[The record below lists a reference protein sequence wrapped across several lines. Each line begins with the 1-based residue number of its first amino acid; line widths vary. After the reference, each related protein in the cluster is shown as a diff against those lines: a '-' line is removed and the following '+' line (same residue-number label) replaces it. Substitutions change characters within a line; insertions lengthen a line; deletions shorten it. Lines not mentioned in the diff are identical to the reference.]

1 MYQNLYPRPRRGGGI
16 LLVVGWLLAV
26 VVGVWLVWYGFTWI
40 GENGQS
46 EDASSVVGSPTPT
59 QMAVWP
65 TATPLPPSPTPSP
78 APPTAMP
85 LPTVVLE
92 PTAVP
97 ATATP
102 VAAAIVAGEQGV
114 NVRTGPGTS
123 YTRLGYLEPGTRAD
137 LIGRYG
143 DWWQIRYEGAPA
155 WVFGDLVTASN
166 ADNVPQV
173 QPPTAST
180 AAPVTAVPATL
191 VPTAVPP
198 TVAPANFRGLVPEGY
213 QVEGAPGPYAAAHE
227 IWFNMWI
234 HNASANTVEYKAV
247 GTFVEETGQSQKSYA
262 YSDFQPDQRFDPHR
276 DHINQFTLESGT
288 YHLWMMICFMDDQ
301 CFKMLGPVTVTIQ

>member
-1 MYQNLYPRPRRGGGI
+1 
-16 LLVVGWLLAV
+16 LLAVGWLLAV

-46 EDASSVVGSPTPT
+46 EDASSVVGSPTST

-78 APPTAMP
+78 APPTALP

-97 ATATP
+97 ATATS
-102 VAAAIVAGEQGV
+102 VVAAIVAGEQGV

-143 DWWQIRYEGAPA
+143 DWWQIRYDGAPA

-173 QPPTAST
+173 QPPTAPT
-180 AAPVTAVPATL
+180 AAPVTV
-191 VPTAVPP
+191 VPTGVPP
-198 TVAPANFRGLVPEGY
+198 TATSAPAADFRGLVPDKFE
-213 QVEGAPGPYAAAHE
+213 VEGAPGPYAAARE

-234 HNASANTVEYKAV
+234 LNASANTVEYKAV
-247 GTFVEETGQSQKSYA
+247 GIFVEETGQFQKSYTD
-262 YSDFQPDQRFDPHR
+262 SNFQPGQGFNPHR
-276 DHINQFTLESGT
+276 DHINQFTLEPGT
-288 YHLWMMICFMDDQ
+288 YHLWMRICFLDGQ